1 MGVIREADTPV
12 VLDDSGTVLRMT
24 EAGDMTVELDVLEP
38 NLNVDHL
45 FEGLPDDCCQAE
57 HWGYVIEGEIRYEM
71 HEGDDV
77 VAVAGDAY
85 YVPPGHRPHSGTK
98 GAKVVEF
105 SKTEDMAKTME
116 VVERNME
123 SAGR

>member
-85 YVPPGHRPHSGTK
+85 YVPPGHRPHSGTE